1 MMHYRLSRSKSVVV
15 AVKNGVVIAP
25 PFSLSLLLCMFIVLP
40 FFVYFPSSSL
50 DLSAERSRLL
60 GLTTHG
66 LHPLSNLLVDL
77 FVSCHYIE
85 HPPSSREDLAE
96 DTHLEEFSCTSVDTD
111 GLSLEQVSF
120 VVSVG
125 VIGSNALLV
134 ARAD

>member
-1 MMHYRLSRSKSVVV
+1 M
-15 AVKNGVVIAP
+15 KNGVVIYP
-25 PFSLSLLLCMFIVLP
+25 RFSLALLLCMFVVLP

-50 DLSAERSRLL
+50 ELSAERSRLL

-66 LHPLSNLLVDL
+66 LHPLSNLLVNL
-77 FVSCHYIE
+77 FVSFHSICY
-85 HPPSSREDLAE
+85 PPSSREDLAE
-96 DTHLEEFSCTSVDTD
+96 DTHLEEFGCTSVDTD

-125 VIGSNALLV
+125 VIGSDALLV